1 MSPSPSNTAVPAAA
15 EPAALD
21 GMFRV
26 RETFSQP
33 VVAAFCAG
41 GVAGAVSR
49 TVVSPLERL
58 KILFQVQSVGRDAYK
73 LSVGQGLAKM
83 WREEGWRGF
92 MRGNGTNCV
101 RIVPYSAVQ
110 FGSYNFYKRN
120 FFEKHPDADLSPLAR
135 LTCGGIAGITSV
147 FFTYPLD
154 IVRTRLSIQ
163 SASFAELG
171 DRPKELPG
179 MWATMGKMYKTEGG
193 FSALYRGI
201 VPTVAG
207 VAPYV
212 GLNFMVY
219 EWVRK
224 YLTPEGDKNPS
235 AVRKLLAGAVS
246 GAVAQTCTYPFD
258 VLRRRFQIN
267 TMTGMGYQYKGIFDA
282 IKVIVAQEGIKGLYK
297 GIVPNLLKVAPS
309 MASSWLS
316 FELSRDYLVANFRA
330 HKIAGTFWLACV
342 AKFPQ
347 SSHLHDDDDKPRPPI
362 DSDRQLRESN
372 DKMGIDLDRHHVRS
386 THRKAPKSDNVYLK
400 LLVKLYR
407 FLTRRTESNF
417 NKVILRRLFMSRIN
431 RPPVSLS
438 RVAANIKNGNEKK
451 TVVIVGTVTDDNRLL
466 TVPKVTIAALRFTST
481 ARARIAAAGG
491 EAITLD
497 QLALRAPTGSNTLLL
512 RGPKNSREAVKHFGF
527 GPHKHK
533 KPYVESKG
541 RKFERAR
548 GRRRSRGFK
557 V

>member
-1 MSPSPSNTAVPAAA
+1 MSTPLSDAPKSPGPA
-15 EPAALD
+15 D
-21 GMFRV
+21 IQFRGI
-26 RETFSQP
+26 REWLSQP
-33 VVAAFCAG
+33 VVAAFCGG

-58 KILFQVQSVGRDAYK
+58 KILMQVQSVGRDAYK
-73 LSVGQGLAKM
+73 MSVSQALAKM

-92 MRGNGTNCV
+92 MRGNGTNCI

-110 FGSYNFYKRN
+110 FSSYNFYKRHI
-120 FFEKHPDADLSPLAR
+120 FETTPGAE
-135 LTCGGIAGITSV
+135 LTAV
-147 FFTYPLD
+147 
-154 IVRTRLSIQ
+154 TRL

-171 DRPKELPG
+171 NRPQQLPG
-179 MWATMGKMYKTEGG
+179 MWSTMATMYRSEGG
-193 FSALYRGI
+193 IAALYRGI

-219 EWVRK
+219 ESVRK
-224 YLTPEGDKNPS
+224 YLTPEGEQNPN
-235 AVRKLLAGAVS
+235 AARKLLAGAIS

-267 TMTGMGYQYKGIFDA
+267 TMSGMGYKYKSLTDA
-282 IKVIVAQEGIKGLYK
+282 VRVIVAQEGAKGLYK
-297 GIVPNLLKVAPS
+297 
-309 MASSWLS
+309 
-316 FELSRDYLVANFRA
+316 
-330 HKIAGTFWLACV
+330 
-342 AKFPQ
+342 
-347 SSHLHDDDDKPRPPI
+347 
-362 DSDRQLRESN
+362 
-372 DKMGIDLDRHHVRS
+372 GIDLDRHHVKS

-407 FLTRRTESNF
+407 FLARRTDASF
-417 NKVILRRLFMSRIN
+417 NKVVLRRLFMSKIN

-438 RVAANIKNGNEKK
+438 RVVANINKEGEKR
-451 TVVIVGTVTDDNRLL
+451 TVVVVGTITDDNRLL
-466 TVPKVTIAALRFTST
+466 TFPKVTVAALRFTAT
-481 ARARIAAAGG
+481 ARARIVAAGG

-497 QLALRAPTGSNTLLL
+497 QLALRAPTGSNTLIL
-512 RGPKNSREAVKHFGF
+512 RGPKNSREAFKHFGF
-527 GPHKHK
+527 GPHKGK
-533 KPYVESKG
+533 KPHVLSKG